1 MESNQTKLKTSFNNI
16 QYVPSFISEDLKIY
30 GMKWVDIIKLNH
42 FSDKFFHEIVD
53 KKNTVHLT

>member
-30 GMKWVDIIKLNH
+30 GMK
-42 FSDKFFHEIVD
+42 
-53 KKNTVHLT
+53 